1 MPGGHTSH
9 IEPWGAT
16 LVRRIPGLAGRAA
29 MAARLHW
36 GRVEPAAGPGRLRWT
51 AEPVTR
57 PSGTAAAGGVMR
69 IADLLH
75 PAAAGRPR
83 FFSLAAGG
91 LTLAVSLGAVPAA
104 ATAPAAGAPA
114 AAAAAAGR
122 ATVTNL
128 TGTPAA
134 VST

>member
-1 MPGGHTSH
+1 
-9 IEPWGAT
+9 
-16 LVRRIPGLAGRAA
+16 

-51 AEPVTR
+51 AGPGTR
-57 PSGTAAAGGVMR
+57 PLGTAAAGGVMR
-69 IADLLH
+69 SADLLQ

-104 ATAPAAGAPA
+104 ATPPAAGAPA
-114 AAAAAAGR
+114 ATAAVR

-134 VST
+134 VSTLSTSNAWAVEG